1 MWYQQQALLRVTFL
15 IVFPLNHLDALRYE
29 TETRHFLHRANIK
42 NIVLRL
48 LYVCKIHFKQD
59 ELGSLILTHSITIF
73 HWRTIRGTILHNVIR
88 LTEYTIFVF
97 GSIYCW
103 NLIQTECFW
112 KIMPIKT
119 KEKREIWIHK
129 TSKWRFKVQAQKAI
143 IAVFCF
149 QTKLIAF
156 SRR

>member
-88 LTEYTIFVF
+88 LTEYTIFILVVF
-97 GSIYCW
+97 TVE
-103 NLIQTECFW
+103 IQSRLSVFERLCRLKQKRREKYEYIKPQNGVLKFKLKKQLSPCFV
-112 KIMPIKT
+112 
-119 KEKREIWIHK
+119 
-129 TSKWRFKVQAQKAI
+129 FKQN
-143 IAVFCF
+143 
-149 QTKLIAF
+149 
-156 SRR
+156 